1 MKILLVEDEEMLNG
15 ITAKYLRAENMTV
28 DTCFNGQQAIDYVN
42 TSSYDVI
49 VMDIMMPVM
58 DGLEATKEIRR
69 LSRRDCQEIPIIAMS
84 ANAFDEDVKK
94 SLASGMNGHL
104 SKPIDLAKLEEV
116 LLLISS

>member
-1 MKILLVEDEEMLNG
+1 MQRPDAG
-15 ITAKYLRAENMTV
+15 T
-28 DTCFNGQQAIDYVN
+28 
-42 TSSYDVI
+42 
-49 VMDIMMPVM
+49 
-58 DGLEATKEIRR
+58 
-69 LSRRDCQEIPIIAMS
+69 IPIIAMS